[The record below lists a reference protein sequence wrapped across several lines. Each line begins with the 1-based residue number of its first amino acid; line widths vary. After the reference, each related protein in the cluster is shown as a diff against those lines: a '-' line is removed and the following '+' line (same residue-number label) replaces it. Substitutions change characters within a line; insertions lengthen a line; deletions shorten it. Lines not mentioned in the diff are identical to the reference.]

1 MKIAIL
7 FADKSYDEIWR
18 KELPLLLTK
27 LTSDSNDE
35 IISWINYI
43 LHQEGIKI
51 DAADCVLLEDEV
63 VNAVLSSRYDNNLY
77 VLDTEFND
85 GLVFTPAELIER
97 GLYIDYIK
105 KYDKNYSGGEVSFS
119 LKKNDYSISVSLNF
133 GYNDSFYA
141 TDKVSYDGI
150 SYDVINMTKKN
161 PLLYLIG
168 DFCRNMAKRW
178 HTVLIL
184 KEECQRLRLKRNKED
199 IEKMIL
205 KLKDY
210 PELDDEKKR
219 LQFTIS

>member
-18 KELPLLLTK
+18 KELSFLPNK
-27 LTSDSNDE
+27 LAFPSKDDIVSL
-35 IISWINYI
+35 I
-43 LHQEGIKI
+43 HQEGIKM
-51 DAADCVLLEDEV
+51 DADCVLLEDEV
-63 VNAVLSSRYDNNLY
+63 VNEVLSSRYDNNLY
-77 VLDTEFND
+77 VVDTEFND

-97 GLYIDYIK
+97 GLYVDYIK
-105 KYDKNYSGGEVSFS
+105 KYDKNYSAGEVSFS
-119 LKKNDYSISVSLNF
+119 LKNNDYNISVSLNF
-133 GYNDSFYA
+133 GYNDSFCDTSTLEYSG
-141 TDKVSYDGI
+141 VSLVKGNPI
-150 SYDVINMTKKN
+150 KKDYN
-161 PLLYLIG
+161 LLYLIG
-168 DFCRNMAKRW
+168 DFCKNMAERW
-178 HTVLIL
+178 HTVLTL

>member
-7 FADKSYDEIWR
+7 FANKSYDEIWR
-18 KELPLLLTK
+18 KELSFLPNK
-27 LTSDSNDE
+27 LAFPSKDDIVSL
-35 IISWINYI
+35 I
-43 LHQEGIKI
+43 HQEGIKM
-51 DAADCVLLEDEV
+51 DADCVLLEDEV

-77 VLDTEFND
+77 VVDTEFND

-97 GLYIDYIK
+97 GLYIDYVK
-105 KYDKNYSGGEVSFS
+105 KYDKNYSEGEISFS
-119 LKKNDYSISVSLNF
+119 LKNNDYSISVSLNF